1 MRSPYCFIVR
11 PYNNRRY
18 DNIKKYGNKTFY
30 TSVSEE
36 DHTVATRFAKVV
48 NTPINYEGPVQIGD
62 TLVVHHN
69 TFKFYNDMRGRQK
82 SGRSWLIDDL
92 FLVEPDQFFLYKHKD
107 EWQTY
112 DKYCFVRPVPKKKR
126 SIQDIDL
133 KYEPLH
139 GELVYPNIHLKN
151 MGLKRGDEVCF
162 QPDSEYAFNIDGEI
176 LYRMFSQN
184 ITLKNDIHI

>member
-92 FLVEPDQFFLYKHKD
+92 FLVEPDQFFLYKQKD
-107 EWQTY
+107 EWETY
-112 DKYCFVRPVPKKKR
+112 DKYCFVKPVPKKKR

-151 MGLKRGDEVCF
+151 MGLKKGDEVCF